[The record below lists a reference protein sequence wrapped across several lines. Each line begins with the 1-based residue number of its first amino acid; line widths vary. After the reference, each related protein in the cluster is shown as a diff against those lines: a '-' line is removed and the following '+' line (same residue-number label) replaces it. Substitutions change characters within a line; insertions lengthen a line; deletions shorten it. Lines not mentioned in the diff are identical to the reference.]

1 MQLSESSTQILG
13 LCIFGCAVWILFDKD
28 NFIAVLSSGKLY
40 WTENCLLS
48 HFRASILTQMLRE
61 RQGCDCS
68 PENTP
73 AFLLCVC
80 ACACECVCVCA
91 CVCVCV
97 VEVKTVAGGLFIIG
111 LVVVGVTILG
121 CMGAQL
127 ENRCFLLL
135 YMGFLIC
142 LVLGQL
148 FVTFIVLLNHGKIT
162 SKMKIEVDKIITEY
176 GTNPDNQRHWKL
188 LDNVQRYGHCCGM
201 QSPNDWQSNMFI
213 KNNSLIEVYPCSC
226 FNTTDCPAISGFST
240 LLFGNGSET
249 QIHPQRCVDIITN
262 WLKENTLTIVG
273 MEVGLLISQV
283 THRHTDTQTHRHTG
297 TQAHRHTDTQTHRH
311 TGTQTHRHTDTQA
324 HRHTGTQTHR
334 HTDTQT
340 HRHTDTQ
347 THRHMHTQTHRHTD
361 TQTHRHTDT
370 QTHRHT
376 DTQAHRHTDTQTHRH
391 MHTHT
396 QTQTHAHT
404 RTHTDTQTHSLL
416 LLLLMLNRLFS
427 CDRSSSL

>member
-1 MQLSESSTQILG
+1 MKVDDKFHILKFFAAVFNSVFLILG

-28 NFIAVLSSGKLY
+28 NFIAVLSS
-40 WTENCLLS
+40 
-48 HFRASILTQMLRE
+48 
-61 RQGCDCS
+61 
-68 PENTP
+68 
-73 AFLLCVC
+73 
-80 ACACECVCVCA
+80 
-91 CVCVCV
+91 

-283 THRHTDTQTHRHTG
+283 LQFIVAVYLYQTVGQKVKLRNVSQLILSEEHCEPNPDFLDDPDYPDQNHAYPEPN
-297 TQAHRHTDTQTHRH
+297 QAY
-311 TGTQTHRHTDTQA
+311 
-324 HRHTGTQTHR
+324 
-334 HTDTQT
+334 
-340 HRHTDTQ
+340 
-347 THRHMHTQTHRHTD
+347 
-361 TQTHRHTDT
+361 
-370 QTHRHT
+370 
-376 DTQAHRHTDTQTHRH
+376 
-391 MHTHT
+391 
-396 QTQTHAHT
+396 AHT
-404 RTHTDTQTHSLL
+404 NLAYPEEILAYPDDQHPAYSGPNHSYH
-416 LLLLMLNRLFS
+416 R
-427 CDRSSSL
+427 

>member
-1 MQLSESSTQILG
+1 MKVDDKFHILKFFAAVFNSVFLILG

-28 NFIAVLSSGKLY
+28 NFIAVLSS
-40 WTENCLLS
+40 
-48 HFRASILTQMLRE
+48 
-61 RQGCDCS
+61 
-68 PENTP
+68 
-73 AFLLCVC
+73 
-80 ACACECVCVCA
+80 
-91 CVCVCV
+91 

-148 FVTFIVLLNHGKIT
+148 FVTFIVLLNHGKVYE
-162 SKMKIEVDKIITEY
+162 IEVDKIITEY

-249 QIHPQRCVDIITN
+249 QIHPQVQSLSLSLSLSVVFLNVSQLILSEEHCEPNPDFLDDPDYPDQNHAYPEPNQAYAHTN
-262 WLKENTLTIVG
+262 LAYPEEILAYPDDQHPAYSGPNHSYHRMIGTESNVVSMCLIPFHQFHSTATGIAQILKAQFSAFSHT
-273 MEVGLLISQV
+273 GLLLKRV
-283 THRHTDTQTHRHTG
+283 
-297 TQAHRHTDTQTHRH
+297 
-311 TGTQTHRHTDTQA
+311 
-324 HRHTGTQTHR
+324 
-334 HTDTQT
+334 
-340 HRHTDTQ
+340 
-347 THRHMHTQTHRHTD
+347 
-361 TQTHRHTDT
+361 
-370 QTHRHT
+370 
-376 DTQAHRHTDTQTHRH
+376 
-391 MHTHT
+391 
-396 QTQTHAHT
+396 
-404 RTHTDTQTHSLL
+404 
-416 LLLLMLNRLFS
+416 F
-427 CDRSSSL
+427 C

>member
-1 MQLSESSTQILG
+1 MKVDDKFHILKFFAAVFNSVFLILG

-28 NFIAVLSSGKLY
+28 NFIAVLSS
-40 WTENCLLS
+40 
-48 HFRASILTQMLRE
+48 
-61 RQGCDCS
+61 
-68 PENTP
+68 
-73 AFLLCVC
+73 
-80 ACACECVCVCA
+80 
-91 CVCVCV
+91 

-148 FVTFIVLLNHGKIT
+148 FVTFIVLLNHGKVCPGP
-162 SKMKIEVDKIITEY
+162 KVDKIITEY

-249 QIHPQRCVDIITN
+249 QIHPQFVVVVVDVKQVVFLN
-262 WLKENTLTIVG
+262 VSQ
-273 MEVGLLISQV
+273 LILSEEHCEPNPDFLDDPDYPDQN
-283 THRHTDTQTHRHTG
+283 HAYPEPN
-297 TQAHRHTDTQTHRH
+297 QAY
-311 TGTQTHRHTDTQA
+311 
-324 HRHTGTQTHR
+324 
-334 HTDTQT
+334 
-340 HRHTDTQ
+340 
-347 THRHMHTQTHRHTD
+347 
-361 TQTHRHTDT
+361 
-370 QTHRHT
+370 
-376 DTQAHRHTDTQTHRH
+376 
-391 MHTHT
+391 
-396 QTQTHAHT
+396 AHT
-404 RTHTDTQTHSLL
+404 NLAYPEEILAYPDDQHPAYSGPNHSYH
-416 LLLLMLNRLFS
+416 R
-427 CDRSSSL
+427 